1 MSFDFFMILSHK
13 CFKLVLSNFKM
24 MKVLKELMQT
34 AQGVLYTNYYC
45 NLNPL
50 DLAPRSI
57 QDLKIN
63 FKIDGLFKIHRLIC
77 HLFWRKIEGQL
88 LFMTQII
95 FI

>member
-1 MSFDFFMILSHK
+1 
-13 CFKLVLSNFKM
+13 
-24 MKVLKELMQT
+24 MQT
-34 AQGVLYTNYYC
+34 AQGLLYTNYYC